1 MRVTV
6 EHCISDLEYFT
17 M

>member
-6 EHCISDLEYFT
+6 EHCISDLEYFA